1 MTVPT
6 PPPLLPSFIIP
17 PPRSHASH
25 TRRLFQAKSCFAEIF
40 PCYAPPLSYYPG
52 NLVNWKI
59 NDTPVPRLIVFPL
72 RGRMIGS
79 RRRRIG
85 IFKKRRR
92 ICGFFVLADRCCS
105 FCRLFSSN
113 KILLYAFHLWRGKL
127 IREMNLYANFFF
139 LEKLANHFL
148 GIFLEYFDT
157 RILTD

>member
-25 TRRLFQAKSCFAEIF
+25 TRRLFQAKSCFAEIS

-85 IFKKRRR
+85 IFKKEGEFVDSSFLLTGVVVFVGYFLR
-92 ICGFFVLADRCCS
+92 IKS
-105 FCRLFSSN
+105 FYTRFTCEEGNWL
-113 KILLYAFHLWRGKL
+113 GKWT
-127 IREMNLYANFFF
+127 FFF